1 MNESRVP
8 LKTAL
13 LIGPLLAATLALHAW
28 GDGAA
33 ERVGRR
39 VDLWQYPEVSQPPF
53 LLRLPRTVSDAWPSR
68 VLKEFPDE
76 CVRTYGALLDL
87 HRPLPTVQ
95 VVLLGSDSSSLRL
108 AGEHGQALKVNES
121 LYDPERRAII
131 VRMESNIEQ
140 GQVTTALHRGIARL
154 LLYES
159 GSSRWAPWLAEG
171 LIGLLDQSRA
181 ADIKAATEELPAL
194 ELVISAPEADFHGR
208 NGATYARAARLLVA
222 YLHET
227 APTEFAAYCR
237 ASRDGQVR
245 LSRYVDRFTDTI
257 HEQSAWREWI
267 QAQK

>member
-1 MNESRVP
+1 MSESRLP

-13 LIGPLLAATLALHAW
+13 LVGPLLAATLALHAW

-39 VDLWQYPEVSQPPF
+39 VDLWQYPEVPQPPF
-53 LLRLPRTVSDAWPSR
+53 LLRLPRTVSDAWSLK
-68 VLKEFPDE
+68 VLREFPDE
-76 CVRTYGALLDL
+76 CIRSYGALLDL
-87 HRPLPTVQ
+87 HRPPPTVQ

-131 VRMESNIEQ
+131 VRMEPNIEQ

-159 GSSRWAPWLAEG
+159 GSARWAPWLAEG

-181 ADIKAATEELPAL
+181 ADLKAAPEDLPAL
-194 ELVISAPEADFHGR
+194 ELVLSAPESDFHSR
-208 NGATYARAARLLVA
+208 NGASYARAARLLVA

-227 APTEFAAYCR
+227 APIEFAAYCR
-237 ASRDGQVR
+237 ASREGPVR
-245 LSRYVDRFTDTI
+245 LSRYVDRFSDTI
-257 HEQSAWREWI
+257 REQSAWRDWI